1 MFSSPTTNKPLPFNE
16 VPSQFPYRSQ
26 LLLIIT
32 QKMTSMKV
40 YALLFVSFFLS
51 GLMQLAHGQ
60 ATETSRS
67 VDGKMIDQGIAY
79 VLVLI
84 AITVT
89 YCRLSK
95 NHWGQV
101 IRKQSLYSRRKANHN
116 HSRVEARIL
125 TSLQWLRR
133 RAWRPRLSITAVP
146 RYKGRSLRL
155 NITAMI
161 KTQSLNLASQSSM
174 QYQDGELEAR
184 V

>member
-26 LLLIIT
+26 FLLIIT

-101 IRKQSLYSRRKANHN
+101 IRKQSLYSRRKANHS

-133 RAWRPRLSITAVP
+133 RACSPRLSITAVP
-146 RYKGRSLRL
+146 RQNGRSPRP
-155 NITAMI
+155 NMIAMA
-161 KTQSLNLASQSSM
+161 KTQSLKIALRHHCNTKTQELKPAS
-174 QYQDGELEAR
+174 
-184 V
+184 